1 MVPFT
6 PLGASAVV
14 DYTDDSTDTSITITT
29 GGTGVPNVLY
39 CVNEDSANIV
49 SVSYTFDPEDT
60 NAVVPSSGANG
71 RGAVIPPYG
80 YALIAIPTAANQTG
94 NLYVSAAGHS
104 GSGSVYI
111 TPGVLFKY

>member
-14 DYTDDSTDTSITITT
+14 DYTDDSTDTAITITT

-49 SVSYTFDPEDT
+49 AVSYTFDPEDT
-60 NAVVPSSGANG
+60 NAIVPQSGADG
-71 RGAVIPPYG
+71 LGVVILPGGTAMIYLPQVPY
-80 YALIAIPTAANQTG
+80 IQG
-94 NLYVSAAGHS
+94 NLYVSVAGVTAT
-104 GSGSVYI
+104 GNVYI
-111 TPGVLFKY
+111 TPGVVR